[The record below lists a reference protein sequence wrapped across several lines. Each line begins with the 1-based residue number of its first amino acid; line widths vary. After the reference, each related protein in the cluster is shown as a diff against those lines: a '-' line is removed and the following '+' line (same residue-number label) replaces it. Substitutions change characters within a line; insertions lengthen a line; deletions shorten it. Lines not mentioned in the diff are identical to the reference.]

1 MKKVVLS
8 AAVCAMAFSANA
20 EEAVQASAF
29 NSVYAGLG
37 IGGSFLK
44 SSLDRQGTMKV
55 NRFMG
60 SVVLGGGKVFKNNA
74 YAGCEFLADFMK
86 NRKKSYGL
94 DNFQMKGFIPQVDV
108 KLGYAFRNNVLGYGK
123 FGCVWSKATYN
134 DGRHDHSKN
143 KTSFALGLGA
153 EKAFC
158 RKFSTAVEADYN
170 FGFKWDNN
178 GVFGFNNLRV
188 NKGWT
193 VRALAK
199 CNVKY

>member
-1 MKKVVLS
+1 MKKVVLVAS
-8 AAVCAMAFSANA
+8 VCAMAFSANA
-20 EEAVQASAF
+20 ENVSSGVF
-29 NSVYAGLG
+29 SSIYGGLG

-44 SSLDRQGTMKV
+44 SSLDGLETMKA

-60 SVVLGGGKVFKNNA
+60 SLAVGGGKVFKNNA
-74 YAGCEFLADFMK
+74 YAGCEFLMDFMK
-86 NRKKSYGL
+86 NRKKSYGNG
-94 DNFQMKGFIPQVDV
+94 NFQMKGFIPQVDV
-108 KLGYAFRNNVLGYGK
+108 KLGYAFRNDILGYGK
-123 FGCVWSKATYN
+123 FGCAWSKATYN

-143 KTSFALGLGA
+143 KTSFALGVGA

-158 RKFSTAVEADYN
+158 NKFSTAVEADYN
-170 FGFKWDNN
+170 FGFKWKDKATT
-178 GVFGFNNLRV
+178 GVEKIKA